1 MKKPL
6 HIKKLVLPN
15 IPYVFIALFATKLGQ
30 AWRLA
35 PGTDFSGKAL
45 HLMEGFATA
54 FSSLVPSFHPIDLC
68 VEVRFRFADEFAW
81 QTDILRRSQIR
92 EVV

>member
-6 HIKKLVLPN
+6 HIKKLALLN

-45 HLMEGFATA
+45 HLMEGFAA
-54 FSSLVPSFHPIDLC
+54 A
-68 VEVRFRFADEFAW
+68 ADKHGYA
-81 QTDILRRSQIR
+81 TVSYTHLTLPTN
-92 EVV
+92 